1 MTYLNKVHFGINA
14 PRIGKSLVYNK
25 SVFCNEVYPT
35 NAKSLSIHATQLI
48 MDAIDSRVCHNKK
61 VNLILS

>member
-48 MDAIDSRVCHNKK
+48 MDAIDSRVCH
-61 VNLILS
+61 